1 MSGASANPSKTKR
14 TRRRRTLNIEATL
27 ERYEARISRLP
38 RSLLMELDGAY
49 LSTYDVYST
58 VTHTD
63 RGRICRGGKDEI
75 VALRLMRVARSL
87 GVDVRGVTSERQ
99 SDGAYIC
106 HELAD
111 GETRD
116 SATVVYVGP
125 YNYFTG
131 RRASVWSLSAE
142 DRVYCDPSA
151 SPPPWR

>member
-1 MSGASANPSKTKR
+1 MSGASAKSSKTKR

-75 VALRLMRVARSL
+75 AAARDELDDACAHFLSLLEAQTAHAPRLRPWLISRMPKTHSSCESIPRDMWGTRRPRVGGDGRDL
-87 GVDVRGVTSERQ
+87 WVRR
-99 SDGAYIC
+99 
-106 HELAD
+106 
-111 GETRD
+111 
-116 SATVVYVGP
+116 
-125 YNYFTG
+125 
-131 RRASVWSLSAE
+131 
-142 DRVYCDPSA
+142 
-151 SPPPWR
+151 